1 MKNRSVTARIVAL
14 AVFLGGTLVSI
25 GHDAAADDPAEGRP
39 SEGAAR
45 ERARVDATRPRR
57 SRDDDTTRLFKLM
70 GKNAIWQ
77 QVHTVSIPWPTFH
90 TQGLV
95 KVGDVFFVSAVEV
108 LEPRVSNGMVTDTLY
123 DFSIDRSAGSGR
135 GWLFKF
141 DASGT
146 LLGKLELTAG
156 DVYHP
161 GGIDF
166 DGHDIWVPVCEY
178 RPNSRSNIYR
188 VNPDTLEAELVF
200 SEADAIGGI
209 VRNRHGGTL
218 HGLSW
223 GSRRLWTWE
232 LEPGH
237 RGRAPRVAT
246 PGSWEP
252 NPQFYVDYQDCH
264 YHGIEY
270 MLCGGVASYATPRG
284 SIAFGGLDLVDL
296 HETRMAHQIP
306 VNAFIDEGSGPNP
319 NLSLAH
325 NAFWVEPSANGDSLR
340 FYFMTESDNQADL
353 LIYEVTPW
361 IHR

>member
-1 MKNRSVTARIVAL
+1 MKNRSVTGRIVAL
-14 AVFLGGTLVSI
+14 AVFLGGTLVSL
-25 GHDAAADDPAEGRP
+25 GGDASADGPAEP
-39 SEGAAR
+39 AAV
-45 ERARVDATRPRR
+45 EKTQLRR

-70 GKNAIWQ
+70 GKNASWQ
-77 QVHTVSIPWPTFH
+77 HVQTLSIPWPTFH

-108 LEPRVSNGMVTDTLY
+108 LEPRISNGTVTDTLY
-123 DFSIDRSAGSGR
+123 DFSIDRSAGAGR

-141 DASGT
+141 DASGA
-146 LLGKLELTAG
+146 LLGRIELTAG

-166 DGHDIWVPVCEY
+166 DGRDIWVPVCEY

-188 VNPDTLEAELVF
+188 VDPETLEAELVF

-218 HGLSW
+218 HGVSW

-232 LEPGH
+232 LEAGI
-237 RGRAPRVAT
+237 GRRAHRVAT

-252 NPQFYVDYQDCH
+252 NPQYYVDYQDCH
-264 YHGIEY
+264 SLGIEY

-296 HETRMAHQIP
+296 RKGRMEHQIP

-319 NLSLAH
+319 TLSLAH
-325 NAFWVEPSANGDSLR
+325 NAFWVEPTADGAALR

-353 LIYEVTPW
+353 LVYEVTPW
-361 IHR
+361 INR

>member
-14 AVFLGGTLVSI
+14 AVFLGGTLVSL
-25 GHDAAADDPAEGRP
+25 GGDASADAP
-39 SEGAAR
+39 EGAR
-45 ERARVDATRPRR
+45 LRR
-57 SRDDDTTRLFKLM
+57 SRDDDTTRLFKLL

-77 QVHTVSIPWPTFH
+77 HVQTLSIPWETFH

-108 LEPRVSNGMVTDTLY
+108 LEPRISNGTVTDTLY
-123 DFSIDRSAGSGR
+123 DFSIDRSPGAGR

-141 DASGT
+141 DSSGA

-166 DGHDIWVPVCEY
+166 DGRDIWVPVCEY

-188 VNPDTLEAELVF
+188 VDPDTLEAELVF

-218 HGLSW
+218 HGVSW
-223 GSRRLWTWE
+223 GSRRLWTWG
-232 LEPGH
+232 LEAGH
-237 RGRAPRVAT
+237 GPRAIT
-246 PGSWEP
+246 PGRWEP

-264 YHGIEY
+264 SRGIEY

-296 HETRMAHQIP
+296 RNSRLEHQIP

-319 NLSLAH
+319 TLSLAH
-325 NAFWVEPSANGDSLR
+325 NAFWVEPTENGDSLR

-353 LIYEVTPW
+353 LVYEATPW
-361 IHR
+361 INR